1 MPPTTAPP
9 ATPPQRVLT
18 AGPDGVIA
26 VTDGVA
32 QTLTT
37 ESMVIALD
45 AGDGRVIVQRQ
56 AGQPQGRP
64 WTEADTVPLEL
75 APDGNL
81 LTLFGGADWDGATVL
96 HDIEVVGGRRLLL
109 YSSQSELVPQESNED
124 LYVADLDTGERTLVA
139 NGIGGWEFGTSRLHL
154 ATTGLIVGQHNFSPS
169 WAPLFLAVP
178 FSPADGNLP
187 SPSDVGLEDN
197 YPDCAECPSAF
208 TVSPDGLRLLWRSGL
223 EPLVVG
229 TSLADSSGARA
240 PGVVPRRRGH
250 RPRRHRRR
258 GHRHLLRPTPGA
270 AFPPTAAT
278 QQPSPAT
285 QRPSHRRDSATEP
298 GQNWPGSACLRCGG
312 GPTCSARRSSAS
324 SPRNLWLRGETQKS
338 MSPPPGMA
346 GASFSGLSAMTASV
360 VRNRAAIDAA
370 FCSAERVTL
379 AASMMP
385 IFTRSS

>member
-1 MPPTTAPP
+1 MFENGVLLSTSSFDGEPPPPVLVVGDTVTTLEGRIATHGPAGATGSTATVAPTTVATTIPGTTTPPTTAPR

-37 ESMVIALD
+37 EAMVIALD

-154 ATTGLIVGQHNFSPS
+154 ATTGLIVGQHNLSPS

-178 FSPADGNLP
+178 FSPPTATCPRPATSGWRTTTPIAPSARQRSPSLRTACGCCGAPASNRWSSARPWQLQRSP
-187 SPSDVGLEDN
+187 SPWS
-197 YPDCAECPSAF
+197 SF
-208 TVSPDGLRLLWRSGL
+208 PDG
-223 EPLVVG
+223 VVSDLDV
-229 TSLADSSGARA
+229 TDAS
-240 PGVVPRRRGH
+240 
-250 RPRRHRRR
+250 
-258 GHRHLLRPTPGA
+258 HRHLHGPIGRRRRPANRPASSRPTA
-270 AFPPTAAT
+270 PTHGRFH
-278 QQPSPAT
+278 PL
-285 QRPSHRRDSATEP
+285 H
-298 GQNWPGSACLRCGG
+298 
-312 GPTCSARRSSAS
+312 S
-324 SPRNLWLRGETQKS
+324 SPPFPAVQ
-338 MSPPPGMA
+338 A
-346 GASFSGLSAMTASV
+346 
-360 VRNRAAIDAA
+360 VRD
-370 FCSAERVTL
+370 VL
-379 AASMMP
+379 AL
-385 IFTRSS
+385 